1 MPPKLCFISPELR
14 ALARLLQNLDRRDFP
29 ELTVPGQ
36 RFPPITELQKLIT
49 EIKGRPLTEGELED
63 FLAVYGEVRYNLRG
77 VDIEVVAESR
87 VGTALK
93 LTSRLDTICTDAG
106 IPLSCVFPCISGMHN
121 FFLEITTLKFSVK
134 LAPVFYRLADVVC
147 GLLQRALEEV
157 NNFIVLRHEAGQSN
171 TAFKLNVPD
180 AHQYVRCAKSDETLL
195 WMHTCANIQEE
206 FYQAFAV
213 IDGDLEVYMLHLR
226 WYVGVCRETIY
237 FDSANFIE
245 DISVRKLWNAY
256 VGKDAPA
263 CFAESFIP
271 ALRLFPDWSRVP
283 IMDVLNYKGCGVV
296 SLYTLKRLLSV
307 WGPFLLL
314 DRNMQEDIMMGAFD
328 FGNSVVY
335 QHKIFARRPGAAEG
349 DYVLALTETPG
360 ELLALVL
367 NSLPSSPSEGN
378 KSGGTASTSLITRR
392 IRLTQQT
399 GAWMVEG
406 LTAEEFDSIHVACR
420 AFPDVFRNPCGTVYN
435 VDKRSPGIPLEEEE
449 FVGDVA
455 HSASCLHRACF
466 RNNERYVKTLLL
478 RGSAV
483 IVNTSVVDPVIS
495 TRFCWTPLLCAV
507 NNPNSD
513 PGEVVH
519 MLLMEG
525 ADVHIRD
532 DAQCTALYYAIA
544 NGYSEAARQLL
555 KHSPH
560 LRPSPW
566 SESLLV
572 ALGAHHFHPRESDIR
587 RLCDVLPSA
596 EMLSV
601 ILPHQNSLPLVQLCI
616 DIISGKLSGE
626 ERMPR
631 PSDDHS
637 LWCPDGDV
645 ELRTVEEEKYLADI
659 VRHHSVL
666 CRQSSEEVN
675 RAKLLLYHRCYLL
688 SCREHF
694 KLDKK
699 SNDSSS

>member
-283 IMDVLNYKGCGVV
+283 
-296 SLYTLKRLLSV
+296 
-307 WGPFLLL
+307 
-314 DRNMQEDIMMGAFD
+314 
-328 FGNSVVY
+328 
-335 QHKIFARRPGAAEG
+335 
-349 DYVLALTETPG
+349 
-360 ELLALVL
+360 L